1 MEIDSVFLE
10 IGESGRQQVKYV
22 AVLCLLKVYTPFL
35 VIQYTF
41 VGREASFS
49 CSRGKETLAN
59 ACFGNQVATCENL
72 TFSEPT
78 MVAEWGLVCDRNW
91 QSKATMSILMLG
103 FLCGAFILGPLADRI
118 GRKLNLVLTLLG
130 MIFFNLVSAI
140 TTEYAVYA
148 MARFLVG
155 FFVAGNILS
164 IVVLMSEIV
173 GASWRGLY
181 ITLAMGSFP
190 VGIVA
195 LSVLASRVQ
204 EWRLLT
210 ALVSLLGVPFLFC
223 HWYLIES
230 PRWYLSQA
238 RAPEAEAVLHYIA
251 RGNGHTSKLD
261 INLKPMPTCK
271 NPQARDAVAML
282 LTRRRLSGTTLILF
296 YVWFVNGASYYGLT
310 LAAGALGTN
319 IYTGT
324 ALSGIVELPA
334 IVLTYLGIE
343 FLGRRSSLAGFMLVS
358 GLGCLAIQMV
368 HGSGANEAFAT
379 ALALLGKMCIA
390 ASFKISYLLSGEVFA
405 TSIRNSAMGLV
416 SGVARIGAILAPFI
430 VMAGEASPGLQFSVF
445 GLLGLT
451 GGLLA
456 LKLPETRGLP
466 LPETV
471 AEMLVDKSK
480 KLNKLLTV

>member
-1 MEIDSVFLE
+1 
-10 IGESGRQQVKYV
+10 
-22 AVLCLLKVYTPFL
+22 
-35 VIQYTF
+35 
-41 VGREASFS
+41 
-49 CSRGKETLAN
+49 
-59 ACFGNQVATCENL
+59 
-72 TFSEPT
+72 
-78 MVAEWGLVCDRNW
+78 
-91 QSKATMSILMLG
+91 
-103 FLCGAFILGPLADRI
+103 
-118 GRKLNLVLTLLG
+118 

-140 TTEYAVYA
+140 TTEYAVYVL
-148 MARFLVG
+148 ARFLVG

-181 ITLAMGSFP
+181 MMLAMGSFP
-190 VGIVA
+190 VGIIA

-238 RAPEAEAVLHYIA
+238 RTLEAEAVLHYIA

-261 INLKPMPTCK
+261 INLKPTPTCSPK
-271 NPQARDAVAML
+271 ARDALSML

-324 ALSGIVELPA
+324 ALSGTVELPA

-343 FLGRRSSLAGFMLVS
+343 NLGRRSSLAGLCWSV
-358 GLGCLAIQMV
+358 GLAALPSRWSTVVGPMRLLPPPSPSLARCASQPPSRSPTSSPARCLLPA
-368 HGSGANEAFAT
+368 SAT
-379 ALALLGKMCIA
+379 LPW
-390 ASFKISYLLSGEVFA
+390 ASC
-405 TSIRNSAMGLV
+405 
-416 SGVARIGAILAPFI
+416 
-430 VMAGEASPGLQFSVF
+430 
-445 GLLGLT
+445 
-451 GGLLA
+451 
-456 LKLPETRGLP
+456 RGLP
-466 LPETV
+466 ESELFLHP
-471 AEMLVDKSK
+471 S
-480 KLNKLLTV
+480 